1 VQAAG
6 GSPTTQFVSHH
17 LFPIGR
23 AAALLFVSV
32 ACVGPQPDAPAKAA
46 ARSGPLQRGATQEA
60 PPKAAVPKAAVPRAP
75 VPSAAVVAATQPT
88 TIAPATIAPA
98 SNAAAAIGLPLEA
111 STGPRHETAAEEARG
126 DGFADERTLRHEI
139 ATGDDPTGAALTLAA
154 QLTADERHAEAL
166 LVLERA
172 AARRPSPPLRIARA
186 GVLRDLGRRHEAVE
200 EMRALLAHSGVEALH
215 PRLLFE
221 LAELHWLEGDRNAA
235 LDLLRRTL
243 EVHAADAWVQQHR
256 QELTS
261 LQAEVD
267 RAPRPERVRVRDLLG
282 NLRGAPNPTD
292 RVQVLERLLGSA
304 RVEPDAERRG
314 ELHDLTIGIAVDDP
328 SPLVRSRAL
337 QLVAFADERQAAIC
351 VAALEDT
358 DALVRRRAAE
368 RLAEIDDAEHRIAR
382 ALLGALRREDDGATF
397 AALHEALCRCTRTT
411 DAPAAIVDGPS
422 FRARALEHW
431 NRAEWARTH

>member
-1 VQAAG
+1 VQAAA

-46 ARSGPLQRGATQEA
+46 ARMGPLQTGASQ
-60 PPKAAVPKAAVPRAP
+60 AARPRAAA
-75 VPSAAVVAATQPT
+75 PSPAAVAATAPTTVAPT
-88 TIAPATIAPA
+88 TIVPATNEATT
-98 SNAAAAIGLPLEA
+98 IGLPLEA
-111 STGPRHETAAEEARG
+111 STGPRHDNAAEESCG
-126 DGFADERTLRHEI
+126 EGIADERALRHEI

-200 EMRALLAHSGVEALH
+200 EMRALLAHTGVDALH

-256 QELTS
+256 HELTS

-304 RVEPDAERRG
+304 RVEPDAERRA

-337 QLVAFADERQAAIC
+337 QLVAFTDERQAAIC
-351 VAALEDT
+351 VAALEDA

-368 RLAEIDDAEHRIAR
+368 RLAEIDDAQHRIAR
-382 ALLGALRREDDGATF
+382 ALLGALRREGDGATF